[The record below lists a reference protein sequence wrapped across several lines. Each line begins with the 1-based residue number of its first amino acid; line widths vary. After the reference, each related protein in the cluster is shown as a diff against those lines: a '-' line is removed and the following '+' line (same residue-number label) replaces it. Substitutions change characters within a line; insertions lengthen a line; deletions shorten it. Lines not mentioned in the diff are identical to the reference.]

1 MENGT
6 WDPRILVVGVD
17 GSDQAR
23 RAAAMAAA
31 MARRTGA
38 ELHLM
43 TVVRPP
49 EGWWGIVGAPPPAE
63 SLGNALSDAQRAVI
77 DSTVESLDLTDIE
90 YETFE
95 EVGDPANQLAD
106 TAEAQNADLLVIG
119 QRGAGVVERI
129 MVGSVADRLVHI
141 SRTPI
146 MVVP

>member
-1 MENGT
+1 MDA
-6 WDPRILVVGVD
+6 WAPKLIIVAID
-17 GSDQAR
+17 GSDQSM
-23 RAAAMAAA
+23 RAAQVAAA
-31 MARRTGA
+31 IARHNKA
-38 ELHLM
+38 KLHLV

-77 DSTVESLDLTDIE
+77 ETTVESLDLTDIE

-106 TAEAQNADLLVIG
+106 VAEAQNADLLVIG
-119 QRGAGVVERI
+119 QRGAGFVERI

-141 SRTPI
+141 ARTPI